1 LNIFELFGSIAINNR
16 DANSALKDT
25 TDKAERAGAKIQ
37 KAFKGIGSASMKVG
51 KLVVDGGKM
60 VIAGGAAAVTAF
72 AGAVE
77 GTREYREAMA
87 KLDAAFY
94 ANGHSSETALK
105 TYRAL
110 QAILGETD
118 QSVEA
123 ANHLAVLCDNEEDLL
138 KWTEI
143 CTGVFATFNDSL
155 PIEGLTEAINHTA

>member
-1 LNIFELFGSIAINNR
+1 MNIFELFGTIAINNR
-16 DANSALKDT
+16 DANSALADT
-25 TDKAERAGAKIQ
+25 VQKAERAGTQIQ
-37 KAFKGIGSASMKVG
+37 KAFKNVGAASMKVG
-51 KLVVDGGKM
+51 KAVVNGGKA
-60 VIAGGAAAVTAF
+60 VVAAGAAAATAF
-72 AGAVE
+72 VGAVE
-77 GTREYREAMA
+77 GSRDYREAMA

-105 TYRAL
+105 TYQAL